1 MMMKEKLIKKF
12 PLTKKVDC
20 EIECYEA
27 QKRRYV
33 IFLDKKVCKENI
45 EKQLYELEAMTKNG
59 FHPKKSLI
67 IVGYTDD
74 EFAKEDLLYFNGI
87 DTFAVYYL
95 MNVNT
100 GEIYFHNQRV
110 FWFSVDW
117 KKIIDR
123 FNEILKE

>member
-1 MMMKEKLIKKF
+1 MKEKLIKKF

-20 EIECYEA
+20 EFECYEA

-74 EFAKEDLLYFNGI
+74 EFVKEDLLYFNGI

>member
-20 EIECYEA
+20 EFECYEA

-74 EFAKEDLLYFNGI
+74 EFVKEDLLYFNGI

>member
-74 EFAKEDLLYFNGI
+74 EFTKEDLLYFNGI

-100 GEIYFHNQRV
+100 DEIYFHNQRV